1 MFFKDSSNNRY
12 YLGRQ
17 FTFNSIQYSA
27 AAATEAQFTTLGLT
41 KVTLDAKPDSRFYN
55 FTGPDI
61 NGAYTSTAKDLAT
74 LKENFVAETK
84 TTARQLLAQTVH
96 YILDNLEDNT
106 ISVPADVT
114 TYRAQVRTA
123 NTTRCNEIN
132 ACADVAALQ
141 TLINS
146 TITAFPGLPTGVDA
160 Y

>member
-1 MFFKDSSNNRY
+1 
-12 YLGRQ
+12 
-17 FTFNSIQYSA
+17 
-27 AAATEAQFTTLGLT
+27 
-41 KVTLDAKPDSRFYN
+41 
-55 FTGPDI
+55 
-61 NGAYTSTAKDLAT
+61 LAT